1 MDIFKE
7 VKKRAS
13 ILDVCNLLNIKLNK
27 NNMCLCVFHNEK
39 TPSFSV
45 SPSKNI
51 FYCFG
56 CEKKGDSIT
65 LVSELLNISPLEAA
79 MYINESLGLGIEIGI
94 KKNRTREEKKKYD
107 AALTKYNQMR
117 KFKIEFL
124 KWENETY
131 QLLCDYLHQLGHWKE
146 LKNID
151 DERYVEALQQMDM
164 IEFYI
169 DEIFINGSLKDK
181 EWFKNTNG
189 KVVERIGRRLGK

>member
-1 MDIFKE
+1 
-7 VKKRAS
+7 
-13 ILDVCNLLNIKLNK
+13 
-27 NNMCLCVFHNEK
+27 
-39 TPSFSV
+39 
-45 SPSKNI
+45 
-51 FYCFG
+51 
-56 CEKKGDSIT
+56 
-65 LVSELLNISPLEAA
+65 

-94 KKNRTREEKKKYD
+94 KQNRTREEKKKYD

-117 KFKIEFL
+117 KFKIKFL
-124 KWENETY
+124 EWENETY
-131 QLLCDYLHQLGHWKE
+131 QLLCDYLHQLRHWKE

-151 DERYVEALQQMDM
+151 DERYVEALQQIDM

>member
-1 MDIFKE
+1 
-7 VKKRAS
+7 
-13 ILDVCNLLNIKLNK
+13 
-27 NNMCLCVFHNEK
+27 
-39 TPSFSV
+39 
-45 SPSKNI
+45 
-51 FYCFG
+51 
-56 CEKKGDSIT
+56 
-65 LVSELLNISPLEAA
+65 
-79 MYINESLGLGIEIGI
+79 MYINKSLGLGIEIGI
-94 KKNRTREEKKKYD
+94 NQNRTREEKRKYD

-117 KFKIEFL
+117 KFKIKFL
-124 KWENETY
+124 EWENETY
-131 QLLCDYLHQLGHWKE
+131 QLLCDYLHQLRHWKE